1 MATGKGTGNLP
12 EKPLGVPERKVW
24 DLIVRRFMAVF
35 GEPALKES
43 VKVRL
48 EMNGHSF
55 FIRGRRIL
63 KEGWMQY
70 YTPYI
75 RAEEVLL
82 PTIKE
87 GDSVRLKRINQENR
101 FTCPP
106 PRYNQ
111 SSLLKK
117 MEELGIGTKAT
128 RADIIQTLYN
138 REYVKDERIEVTELG
153 FDVINILGR
162 YAPDVT
168 SAQLTQELEKKM
180 EKVQNNVMKREH
192 VIAEVIE
199 QLKPQLEQLKENQ
212 EAIGEALSKA
222 IKIVTEKERVVGKCL
237 TCKTG
242 DLAIIYSRRTKKR
255 FIGCTNYFK
264 GLCSTSFPLPQRGT
278 VKPTKSRCKLCG
290 WSQVLVWLKG
300 RKPWNLCFN
309 PNCLSKAKL
318 RKKL

>member
-1 MATGKGTGNLP
+1 VNNHG
-12 EKPLGVPERKVW
+12 
-24 DLIVRRFMAVF
+24 FY
-35 GEPALKES
+35 LK
-43 VKVRL
+43 
-48 EMNGHSF
+48 
-55 FIRGRRIL
+55 GRRIL

-75 RAEEVLL
+75 RAKEVLL
-82 PTIKE
+82 PSIKE
-87 GDSVRLKRINQENR
+87 GDSVRFKSINKEDQ

-111 SSLLKK
+111 SSFLKK
-117 MEELGIGTKAT
+117 MEQLEIGTKAT
-128 RADIIQTLYN
+128 RADIIETLYN
-138 REYVKDERIEVTELG
+138 REYVKDERIKVTELG
-153 FDVINILGR
+153 FEIIDILGR

-168 SAQLTQELEKKM
+168 SARLTQELDKKM
-180 EKVQNNVMKREH
+180 EQIQNNTMKREN
-192 VIAEVIE
+192 VIADVIE
-199 QLKPQLEQLKENQ
+199 QLKPQLEKLKQNQ

-222 IKIVTEKERVVGKCL
+222 IKKVTEKERLVGKCP

-242 DLAIIYSRRTKKR
+242 DLAIIYSRKTKKR

-278 VKPTKSRCKLCG
+278 VKPTRSRCKLCG
-290 WSQVLVWLKG
+290 WPQVLVWLKS

-309 PNCLSKAKL
+309 PDCSSKAKL